1 VIADL
6 VVGSSLEGLRQVE
19 RNALRIRNG
28 VKYVTGA
35 EWTPVAPTPSDIV
48 WRQGKALLRRY
59 RRDGPPRLGPPVI
72 AFIGLVSRAY
82 ILDLWSGNSFVK
94 RLIDAGF
101 ETFVLDW
108 GEPDES
114 DAGNTLETY
123 VAGYLPSAIDAV
135 RRETGSVD
143 VSMIG
148 YCMGGDLA
156 LLALAARPDLAVRN
170 LVTMAT
176 PLDFRHMGPLVAA
189 LSDGRIPIDSIID
202 ETGNV
207 PASRVK
213 DFFRIPKPTSEV
225 VQYTNLWENLWN
237 EEYLQRHQAMDRWV
251 REQVPI
257 PGHVARQV
265 VSDWMRQN
273 AFCEDELGLGGRRV
287 HLRDIRTPTLAVI
300 ATRDHIVPQAAAAPI
315 TAQLSGTEVEVLLL
329 DAGHASLTTGRTAA
343 TVTVPQIVDWLAT
356 RSDALG
362 S

>member
-19 RNALRIRNG
+19 RNALRVRNG

-143 VSMIG
+143 VS
-148 YCMGGDLA
+148 
-156 LLALAARPDLAVRN
+156 
-170 LVTMAT
+170 TMAT

-189 LSDGRIPIDSIID
+189 LGDGRIPIDSIID

-257 PGHVARQV
+257 PGQVARQV